1 MAMTQA
7 TFVTR
12 LRGLLDDTTVPYTW
26 SDDVLRLCLDE
37 GLVEYAMACPKARR
51 VTLPTTAGQTALDLA
66 AVLTPEG
73 AETRRLLAVTQ
84 VQCPPGRVLGRDPA
98 LPLAPG
104 VVAEGPTTQAYT
116 VVGPVLY
123 FHHPLSGD
131 EVGADQL
138 VVAILETWALFGV
151 DSADATTEWDGP
163 RYDEGLVLAMAARA
177 AWRQAAL
184 LGLKTGT
191 GLDPDAQIAA
201 HSAFIAAQLRARAAR
216 PTSRLLG
223 AD

>member
-7 TFVTR
+7 TFLAR
-12 LRGLLDDTTVPYTW
+12 LRGLLEDTATPYTW
-26 SDDVLRLCLDE
+26 SDAVLRLCLDE

-51 VTLPTTAGQTALDLA
+51 VALPTTAGQLSLDLA

-73 AETRRLLAVTQ
+73 VETRRLLAVTG
-84 VQCPPGRVLGRDPA
+84 VQCPPGRVLGRDPL

-104 VVAEGPTTQAYT
+104 VVDEGPTTQAYT
-116 VVGPVLY
+116 VVGPVLF
-123 FHHPLSGD
+123 FHHPLASD
-131 EVGADQL
+131 EVGTDRL
-138 VVAILETWALFGV
+138 VVQILETWALFGV
-151 DSADATTEWDGP
+151 DSADTTTEWDGP
-163 RYDEGLVLAMAARA
+163 RYDQGLVLAMAARA
-177 AWRQAAL
+177 AWCQAAL

-191 GLDPDAQIAA
+191 GLDPDAQVAA
-201 HSAFIAAQLRARAAR
+201 YSAFITAQLRARAAR